1 MKILV
6 TGPAGYIG
14 SKLVPKLLEN
24 GHEVIGIDNL
34 TFGYHTLIPYL
45 DNDRFTFINDDIFN
59 IGSYKKLFS
68 DIDGII
74 HLAAIV
80 GFPACSKEPDL
91 AKKINLEA
99 TKKLI
104 DLKDD
109 KTFFIYA
116 STCSNYGHRGT
127 NQECYEDAPLK
138 PLSLYGTTKVDS
150 EKYILEKSNSVALR
164 FATAFG
170 ISSRLRLDL
179 LANNFVISAIT
190 KKKIEIYEAHHRRSF
205 IHVTDISNS
214 ILFTINNYKKMRG
227 EAYNVG
233 GKNLNITK
241 LDLAKLV
248 DKYVGCEIVTIAGE
262 DADQRDYIINFEK
275 INAIG
280 FNCNKSL
287 EEGIKETSK
296 VLQYLIDTKEFD
308 SFKKFYENI

>member
-6 TGPAGYIG
+6 TGPDGYIG

-24 GHEVIGIDNL
+24 GHEVIGLDNL

-45 DNDRFTFINDDIFN
+45 DNKRFKFIKDDILN
-59 IGSYKKLFS
+59 IESHKKLFEN
-68 DIDGII
+68 IDGIV

-80 GFPACSKEPDL
+80 GFPACQKEPEL
-91 AKKINLEA
+91 AIKINLES

-104 DLKDD
+104 NLKKDN
-109 KTFFIYA
+109 TFFIYA

-127 NQECYEDAPLK
+127 NEECQEDAPLN

-150 EKYILEKSNSVALR
+150 EKYILKKPNSLALR

-205 IHVTDISNS
+205 VHVTDISNS
-214 ILFTINNYKKMRG
+214 IFFAINNYKKMEG

-233 GKNLNITK
+233 DKNLNITK
-241 LDLAKLV
+241 LDLAKMV
-248 DKYVGCEIVTIAGE
+248 DKYVGCEIATITGE

-275 INAIG
+275 IKSMG
-280 FNCNKSL
+280 FECKKTL
-287 EEGIKETSK
+287 EEGIQETSK
-296 VLQYLIDTKEFD
+296 VIKYLIDTKEFE

>member
-14 SKLVPKLLEN
+14 SKLVPKLLEI
-24 GHEVIGIDNL
+24 GHEVIGLDSL
-34 TFGYHTLIPYL
+34 AFGYHTLIPYL
-45 DNDRFTFINDDIFN
+45 DNKRFKFIKDDILN
-59 IGSYKKLFS
+59 IESHNKLFT

-80 GFPACSKEPDL
+80 GFPACQKEPEL
-91 AKKINLEA
+91 ATKINLES
-99 TKKLI
+99 TKKI
-104 DLKDD
+104 INLKKNDA
-109 KTFFIYA
+109 FFIYA

-127 NQECYEDAPLK
+127 NEECYEDTPLK

-150 EKYILEKSNSVALR
+150 EKYILEKPNSVALR

-190 KKKIEIYEAHHRRSF
+190 KNKIEIYESYHRRSF
-205 IHVTDISNS
+205 VHVTDIADS
-214 ILFTINNYKKMRG
+214 ICFAVDNYKKMEG
-227 EAYNVG
+227 EAFNVG
-233 GKNLNITK
+233 DKNLNITK
-241 LDLAKLV
+241 LNLAEMV
-248 DKYVGCEIVTIAGE
+248 DKYVGCEIITIDGE

-275 INAIG
+275 INSIG
-280 FNCNKSL
+280 FKCKKTL
-287 EEGIKETSK
+287 EEGIQETSK
-296 VLQYLIDTKEFD
+296 VLKYLIDTKEFE